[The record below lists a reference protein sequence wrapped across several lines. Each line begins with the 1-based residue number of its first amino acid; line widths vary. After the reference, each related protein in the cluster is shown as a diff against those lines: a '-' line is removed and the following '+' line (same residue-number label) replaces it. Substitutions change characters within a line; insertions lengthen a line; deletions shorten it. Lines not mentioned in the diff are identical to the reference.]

1 MGVIHLRNHRWR
13 STIRNTP
20 PLGAGPD
27 TRYATFSGRLDPGD
41 VLMVLSRRYAESSES
56 PKQARLQQ
64 GLAEAL
70 KSHLT
75 LPAKDLVL
83 VTQDYLETNTSPTDG
98 GGGSV
103 LVIKRSRS

>member
-1 MGVIHLRNHRWR
+1 MGIIHLRSRRWR
-13 STIRNTP
+13 STVRTTP
-20 PLGAGPD
+20 RLGAGPE
-27 TRYATFSGRLDPGD
+27 TRYSPFSGRLEPGD
-41 VLMVLSRRYAESSES
+41 VLMVLSRRYAESPES
-56 PKQARLQQ
+56 PQQTRLQQ

-83 VTQDYLETNTSPTDG
+83 VTRDYLETNTGPTD